1 MKTANRCA
9 APSAQVG
16 AHTTA
21 ERQEKALE
29 VVVIPRLS
37 LRDEILWRGP
47 LNEPRPLSKPLL
59 LLRKRQLLD
68 FDFGA
73 DVLELLLDGR
83 GFVLVH
89 AFLDVLRS
97 AFDEVLGFL

>member
-1 MKTANRCA
+1 VRRLPPK
-9 APSAQVG
+9 VG

-47 LNEPRPLSKPLL
+47 LNEPRPLSKPSLKTFRQCVLL
-59 LLRKRQLLD
+59 LPD
-68 FDFGA
+68 DCPA
-73 DVLELLLDGR
+73 TVT
-83 GFVLVH
+83 
-89 AFLDVLRS
+89 
-97 AFDEVLGFL
+97 